1 MVCCMVH
8 DVWGQLLDYTLV
20 LFKSNPNE
28 SLFDVSGWMS
38 RVQRRVGGGYQCIA
52 VGWMVSGNKF
62 RFCFHMVCKEAVR
75 LRTPA
80 RRPWALCR
88 KNSSGGVKRPRF
100 HPQPPFKKGEAET
113 RSWMKVA
120 FLVFGAATKCAM
132 CSVACYFLTG
142 YKSSFVVRCISC
154 VLRDVTQL

>member
-8 DVWGQLLDYTLV
+8 DELLDYTLV

-38 RVQRRVGGGYQCIA
+38 RLRRRVGGGYQCIA

-88 KNSSGGVKRPRF
+88 KNSKGGPPSGQGF
-100 HPQPPFKKGEAET
+100 TPFKKGEAET

-132 CSVACYFLTG
+132 CSVACYFDRLQKLICSPL
-142 YKSSFVVRCISC
+142 YKLCA
-154 VLRDVTQL
+154 